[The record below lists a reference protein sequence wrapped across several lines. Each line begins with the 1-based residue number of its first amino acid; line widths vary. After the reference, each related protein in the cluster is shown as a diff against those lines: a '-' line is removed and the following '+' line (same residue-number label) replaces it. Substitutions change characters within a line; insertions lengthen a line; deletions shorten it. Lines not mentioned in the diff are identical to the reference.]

1 MTTDKSEKYW
11 AQTLLYLEKSM
22 TEVVYNSIILPLYP
36 ISFENNTLTIM
47 TDDDFF
53 KTTISTRYLFEIT
66 RCARTAIN
74 PDVDVRVV
82 SPEDFDATKKASSEN
97 YAKTNLLKKYT
108 FDTFVKGKS
117 NELAYAAAWAVADAP
132 GQTDYNP
139 LFLYGGV
146 GLGKTHLMHSIGNH
160 VIEEYPDLKVMYQST
175 ETFTNEL
182 IYAIR
187 EKSTQS
193 FKNKYRNCDLLLL
206 DDIQFLER
214 TVETQ
219 EEMFHTFNTLYND
232 SKQIVITS
240 DQSPKELT
248 TIEKRLTTRFGQGL
262 TVDVT
267 LPDYETRIAILDK
280 KLALERLVIPDAV
293 KEFIIRNVVSNI
305 RDLEGALNK
314 VTAYARLTN
323 TPITLD
329 LAKKA
334 LRDQVDGQN
343 SLDISVPY
351 IQQVVAEYY
360 NLTVSDLTGRRRL
373 QSIVFPRQIAMY
385 LSRKI
390 LDASMPHIGKFFGG
404 RDHTTVMY
412 SCDKIASELESDS
425 RLRADIMELER
436 LIQE

>member
-1 MTTDKSEKYW
+1 MTAEKHW
-11 AQTLLYLEKSM
+11 EQILLYLEKSM

-36 ISFENNTLTIM
+36 ISYENNTLTIM

-53 KTTISTRYLFEIT
+53 KMTICSRYLFEIT

-74 PDVDVRVV
+74 PDVEVRVV
-82 SPEDFDATKKASSEN
+82 SPEDFDESKKASSES
-97 YAKTNLLKKYT
+97 YARTNLLKKYT

-117 NELAYAAAWAVADAP
+117 NELAYAAAWAVAAAP

-193 FKNKYRNCDLLLL
+193 FKNRYRNCDLLLL

-240 DQSPKELT
+240 DQSPKELSA
-248 TIEKRLTTRFGQGL
+248 IEKRLTTRFGQGL

-329 LAKKA
+329 IAKKA

-343 SLDISVPY
+343 RDDISVPY
-351 IQQVVAEYY
+351 IQEVVAEYY

-373 QSIVFPRQIAMY
+373 QSIVFPRQVAMY
-385 LSRKI
+385 LSRKV
-390 LDASMPHIGKFFGG
+390 LDASMPHIGKYFGG
-404 RDHTTVMY
+404 RDHTTVMH
-412 SCDKIASELESDS
+412 SCDKVASEIENDP
-425 RLRADIMELER
+425 RLRADVMELER